1 MPKIKIQEI
10 DNTGL
15 SEKYVSNIVYIP
27 GPSETTFKPTLCKL
41 KSQLEATNLTPTSKS
56 YKMAEMLLEL
66 GAYVLVEGIGDAES
80 VTKVPEASWTALAD
94 KGMYDVRFI
103 TCGQYEDIDTNAIK
117 CAAKRGDCIALI
129 NYPHD
134 KDTDV
139 ATLREAIEYQITED
153 IDLKNAAIFAPYVT
167 FDKTAKEVKAEDK
180 LVPGA
185 FAYLAAYTN
194 SIKNNPDW
202 FAAAGSKRGIIPGL
216 VDVSKKYSTAECEIL
231 QGRGA
236 AAEVDLGADG
246 DNVGFAINPITEIK
260 PFGTIVWG
268 NRTLVKNA
276 GISDGAGGQIG
287 NLKAT
292 SFLNIRNMVSTI
304 KKKLYEVSRKY
315 TFEQNTDTLWLNF
328 KAEIENLLDEIQ
340 AGNGILGY
348 RFTKVPTN
356 KKARLIAKLTIIP
369 VEAVEDFDLT
379 IELSDSLEVVE

>member
-1 MPKIKIQEI
+1 
-10 DNTGL
+10 
-15 SEKYVSNIVYIP
+15 
-27 GPSETTFKPTLCKL
+27 
-41 KSQLEATNLTPTSKS
+41 
-56 YKMAEMLLEL
+56 
-66 GAYVLVEGIGDAES
+66 
-80 VTKVPEASWTALAD
+80 
-94 KGMYDVRFI
+94 MYDVRFI

-236 AAEVDLGADG
+236 AAEVDLDANT

-287 NLKAT
+287 NLKAA

-304 KKKLYEVSRKY
+304 KKKLYEVATKY

-328 KAEIENLLDEIQ
+328 KAEIEKLLDEIQ

-379 IELSDSLEVVE
+379 VELSDSLEVVE

>member
-27 GPSETTFKPTLCKL
+27 GPSAEAFDPTLCRL
-41 KSQLEATNLTPTSKS
+41 KSELEASGLTKTSKS

-66 GAYVLVEGIGDAES
+66 GAYVLVEGIADAAS
-80 VTKVPEASWTALAD
+80 VPETSWTALAD

-103 TCGQYEDIDTNAIK
+103 TCGQYEYIDTKAIE

-129 NYPHD
+129 NYPHE
-134 KDTDV
+134 KDEDV
-139 ATLREAIEYQITED
+139 ITLRQAIDNQITED
-153 IDLKNAAIFAPYVT
+153 IDLKNAAIFAPYIT

-231 QGRGA
+231 QGRSA
-236 AAEVDLGADG
+236 TEEVDLDAAN

-268 NRTLVKNA
+268 NRTLVKNE
-276 GISDGAGGQIG
+276 GISDGAGKQIG

-304 KKKLYEVSRKY
+304 KKKLYEVATKY

-328 KAEIENLLDEIQ
+328 KAEIEKLLDEIQ

-379 IELSDSLEVVE
+379 VELSDSLEVVE